1 LTDEA
6 ASSSTLLKS
15 FNRLNARLRRI
26 KSPKE
31 AFDAIAD
38 ELREVTGA
46 DIAFVFLLDKKAGH
60 LRAVAFSGLPQERT
74 EQLPAIAIDENFRD
88 RIMSAGDGMV
98 ARFPTVEDLP
108 GTGKKMGEMLG
119 VGDTIVA
126 MIKLG
131 EDPFGYLAVSKK
143 AGTGPFPPETEALL
157 VAVKDG
163 FALTLENARTSV
175 ELRTTKESTER
186 ILSLAP
192 IAIFSCDRNGIFKSV
207 NKEML
212 RVLGAGSEERLVGT
226 SAFEIPAIV
235 KSGLDGLLLEGMR
248 GHDGEKTDVHLVPK
262 PDRTVYLHVKV
273 TPMWQREG
281 VLEGV
286 LCVAMDVT
294 SKVRLQNQLERSYE
308 KLTQTYSELERLN
321 KMKSTFIDIVSHE
334 LRTPLTVMRG
344 YIDLLEADLADG
356 HDPKLAMRIATIR
369 ANTDRLYNLVESML
383 DVSRLEKGS
392 IEIHPEPLMV
402 DTVLQTVVEGKRP
415 MADEKRQTLTLEIEG
430 ALPIL
435 MADRR
440 RTKDVFDALVDNAI
454 RYTQEGGRVQVGARD
469 EGRLVHIWVK
479 DNGVGIPLENLGRIF
494 ERFYIVTSHDLS
506 HQVNRLGLGL
516 PISKGIVE
524 AHGGQ
529 LWVESQVGKGSV
541 FHVSLPKTSG
551 K

>member
-1 LTDEA
+1 LTDESMNSGA
-6 ASSSTLLKS
+6 LLKS
-15 FNRLNARLRRI
+15 FNRLNTRLR
-26 KSPKE
+26 KVGAPQE
-31 AFDAIAD
+31 AYDAIAD
-38 ELREVTGA
+38 ELREVTEA
-46 DIAFVFLLDKKAGH
+46 DVACVFVIDKRTKH
-60 LRAVAFSGLPQERT
+60 LRAVAYSGLGGDWAERVPQ
-74 EQLPAIAIDENFRD
+74 LDFDESFRAALT
-88 RIMSAGDGMV
+88 SSGGDLI
-98 ARFPTVEDLP
+98 ARFPTSEDIP
-108 GTGKKMGEMLG
+108 PTGRRLAEALG
-119 VGDTIVA
+119 LGDTIVA
-126 MIKLG
+126 MIML
-131 EDPFGYLAVSKK
+131 EDGPLGYLAVSKK
-143 AGTGPFPPETEALL
+143 AGKGTFPPETEALI
-157 VAVKDG
+157 VAVRNG
-163 FALTLENARTSV
+163 VTLTIENVRTSM
-175 ELRTTKESTER
+175 ELKKTKESTER
-186 ILSLAP
+186 VLALAP
-192 IAIFSCDRNGIFKSV
+192 IAIFSCDRNGIFRSV

-212 RVLGAGSEERLVGT
+212 RVLGIGSEERLVGT
-226 SAFEIPAIV
+226 SAFEIPAVV

-273 TPMWQREG
+273 TPMWRPEG
-281 VLEGV
+281 ELEGV

-308 KLTQTYSELERLN
+308 RLTQTYSELERVN

-356 HDPKLAMRIATIR
+356 HDPKLAMRIATIK

-392 IEIHPEPLMV
+392 IEIHPEPLV
-402 DTVLQTVVEGKRP
+402 LDTVLQAVVEGKRQL
-415 MADEKRQTLTLEIEG
+415 AQEKRQALTLEIEG
-430 ALPIL
+430 ALPVL

-440 RTKDVFDALVDNAI
+440 RTKDVFEALVDNAI
-454 RYTQEGGRVQVGARD
+454 RYTQEGGRIQVGARD
-469 EGRLVHIWVK
+469 EGKLVHVWVK

-541 FHVSLPKTSG
+541 FHVSFPKGPG